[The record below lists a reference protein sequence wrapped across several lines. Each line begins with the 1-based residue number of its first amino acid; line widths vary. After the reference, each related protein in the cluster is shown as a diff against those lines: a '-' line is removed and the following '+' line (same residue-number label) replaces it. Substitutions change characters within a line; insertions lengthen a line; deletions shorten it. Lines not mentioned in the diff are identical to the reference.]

1 MGEDIE
7 LRGIFEDADGHV
19 EPYRY
24 TALVLKTEDLHYLA
38 KVLVAK

>member
-19 EPYRY
+19 EQY